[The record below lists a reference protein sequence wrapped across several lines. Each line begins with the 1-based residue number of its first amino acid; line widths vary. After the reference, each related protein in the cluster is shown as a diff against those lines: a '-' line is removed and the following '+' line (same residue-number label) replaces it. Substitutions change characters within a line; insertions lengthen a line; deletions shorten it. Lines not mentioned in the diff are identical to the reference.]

1 LADNFIARQ
10 NFLYDADHLHVFE
23 TVKRRLLIS
32 RSASP
37 ESWPETCINKEVVLI
52 DNFPATFYRRRK
64 RTMSLLASL
73 IQASTRFQQAMDH
86 RQPAQ
91 ATNAEPQQAKAADKA
106 PEPAGS
112 PGDDRFTPSGRDADS
127 LANLKTRSLALG
139 EYKQTV
145 AQDLSFVRETLRHKL
160 AEYNLHP
167 ATTVNV
173 SKGENGKTQVDGS
186 MPDNLKGK
194 IAQDLNNNR
203 GFQEAFGRLSTT
215 EPTLDFM
222 DNALKLNQA
231 YGVSNS
237 LLDSMVSENQQFN
250 GLQDLVTRYDNLKR
264 SASQQQLEAANQQRY
279 AFTLNTRA

>member
-1 LADNFIARQ
+1 
-10 NFLYDADHLHVFE
+10 
-23 TVKRRLLIS
+23 
-32 RSASP
+32 
-37 ESWPETCINKEVVLI
+37 
-52 DNFPATFYRRRK
+52 
-64 RTMSLLASL
+64 MSLLASL
-73 IQASTRFQQAMDH
+73 LQASNRFQQAMDQ
-86 RQPAQ
+86 RPPAQ
-91 ATNAEPQQAKAADKA
+91 AANPEAQTRPAEKT

-112 PGDDRFTPSGRDADS
+112 PGDDRFTPSGRDSDS
-127 LANLKTRSLALG
+127 LTSLKTRSLALD

-167 ATTVNV
+167 ATKVSV
-173 SKGENGKTQVDGS
+173 SKGENGNTQVDGS

-203 GFQEAFGRLSTT
+203 GFQEAFSRLSVT

-264 SASQQQLEAANQQRY
+264 SASQEQLEAANQQRY
-279 AFTLNTRA
+279 AFNLNTRA

>member
-1 LADNFIARQ
+1 
-10 NFLYDADHLHVFE
+10 
-23 TVKRRLLIS
+23 
-32 RSASP
+32 
-37 ESWPETCINKEVVLI
+37 
-52 DNFPATFYRRRK
+52 
-64 RTMSLLASL
+64 MSLLASL
-73 IQASTRFQQAMDH
+73 IQASSRFQQAMDH

-91 ATNAEPQQAKAADKA
+91 ATSAEPQTKAADKA

-231 YGVSNS
+231 YGVSNP

-264 SASQQQLEAANQQRY
+264 SASQQQLEAANRQRY